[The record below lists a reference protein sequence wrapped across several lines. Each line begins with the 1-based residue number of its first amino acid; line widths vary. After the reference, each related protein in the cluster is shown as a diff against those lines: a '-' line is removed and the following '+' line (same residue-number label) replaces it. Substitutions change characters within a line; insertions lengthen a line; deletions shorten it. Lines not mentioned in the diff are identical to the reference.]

1 MTLPDMFWRTW
12 GASDFGS
19 VSGRGE
25 MRTWREVYSAAVLET
40 DPNRLDQLIEETT
53 NAMLQREKG
62 LESNPD
68 AERQEM
74 ARASEALLVL
84 KNDQQ
89 SWREYKAI
97 S

>member
-1 MTLPDMFWRTW
+1 
-12 GASDFGS
+12 
-19 VSGRGE
+19 

-53 NAMLQREKG
+53 NAMLQREKE
-62 LESNPD
+62 LVSNPDAD